1 MLYYNQK
8 EGRTKPLTKGENKMI
23 RGLACDRE
31 WYEEIKDRVE
41 CTEVYFYTDKRYGEM
56 AEFRADEEEFDKVS
70 RELGWM

>member
-1 MLYYNQK
+1 MV
-8 EGRTKPLTKGENKMI
+8 

-41 CTEVYFYTDKRYGEM
+41 CTEVYFYIDKKDGGEM

>member
-1 MLYYNQK
+1 
-8 EGRTKPLTKGENKMI
+8 MI

-41 CTEVYFYTDKRYGEM
+41 CTEVYFYIDKKDGGEM